1 MERNTQGAT
10 LAIEGTKTRMVQMTK
25 IEKYLHHKSLMME
38 HLGFAYANQSMNDS
52 LYHLICYHLHKDYT
66 QGYYYF
72 MTHEERKDLH
82 TMMIL

>member
-1 MERNTQGAT
+1 MMVH
-10 LAIEGTKTRMVQMTK
+10 LA
-25 IEKYLHHKSLMME
+25 
-38 HLGFAYANQSMNDS
+38 FAYANQSMEDS
-52 LYHLICYHLHKDYT
+52 LYHLICYQVHKDHT

>member
-10 LAIEGTKTRMVQMTK
+10 LAIESTKTRMVQMTK

-38 HLGFAYANQSMNDS
+38 HLGFAYANQSMDDS

>member
-1 MERNTQGAT
+1 
-10 LAIEGTKTRMVQMTK
+10 MTK

-38 HLGFAYANQSMNDS
+38 HLAFAYANQSMEDS

-66 QGYYYF
+66 QGLYYF
-72 MTHEERKDLH
+72 MTHQERKDLH

>member
-38 HLGFAYANQSMNDS
+38 HLGFAYANQSMEDS
-52 LYHLICYHLHKDYT
+52 LYQLICYHLHKDYT

-82 TMMIL
+82 TMLIL